1 MVNVKHGFLVFRVPH
16 TWSSV
21 TENKSSPLLTH
32 PQADQDSY
40 SAPVCIGRLW
50 VHECERVFR
59 DRIIS
64 SGEMEAMDAMMAE
77 TAKKYLTELQVNSR
91 RTQST
96 EVPRVWNKTL
106 DVDRAKSGALLFILQ
121 I

>member
-1 MVNVKHGFLVFRVPH
+1 
-16 TWSSV
+16 
-21 TENKSSPLLTH
+21 
-32 PQADQDSY
+32 
-40 SAPVCIGRLW
+40 
-50 VHECERVFR
+50 
-59 DRIIS
+59 
-64 SGEMEAMDAMMAE
+64 MDAMMAE